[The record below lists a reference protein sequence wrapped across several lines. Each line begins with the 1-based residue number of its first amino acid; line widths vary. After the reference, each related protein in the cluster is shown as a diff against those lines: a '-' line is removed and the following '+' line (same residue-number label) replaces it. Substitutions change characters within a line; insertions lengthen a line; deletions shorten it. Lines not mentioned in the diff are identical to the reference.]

1 MRIIGN
7 LFIPKCQEKNVNI
20 QTASII
26 KIWITENF
34 DCTMAEIG
42 PAWPFDPGS
51 LIFPLKKNLHLPV

>member
-51 LIFPLKKNLHLPV
+51 LIFH